1 MFGLSGL
8 PVRNADCTASGMTLV
23 AHDPVEVPTA
33 DNAAHRRVLVVDDDP
48 RTRNAVARLL
58 TEEGYDASVAA
69 DGEEAC
75 GMLASLHPDLVLTDL
90 NMPRLDGRG
99 LLLRMRTLFP
109 QTPVIVL
116 SARGAAEG
124 ASSVEAMG
132 AAAYFAKP
140 IQVDLLLERIHS
152 LIGSPSS

>member
-1 MFGLSGL
+1 M
-8 PVRNADCTASGMTLV
+8 PRA
-23 AHDPVEVPTA
+23 AHEPVEGPSSESAV
-33 DNAAHRRVLVVDDDP
+33 HRRVLVVDDDA

-58 TEEGYDASVAA
+58 TDEGYDATVAA
-69 DGEEAC
+69 DGEEAS

-99 LLLRMRTLFP
+99 LLKQVKALFP

-116 SARGAAEG
+116 SARGAVEGG
-124 ASSVEAMG
+124 ASIEGMG

-140 IQVDLLLERIHS
+140 IQVDQLLERIHA
-152 LIGSPSS
+152 LLGG

>member
-1 MFGLSGL
+1 M
-8 PVRNADCTASGMTLV
+8 RNADCTTSGMPRV
-23 AHDPVEVPTA
+23 ARDPVEDSPA
-33 DNAAHRRVLVVDDDP
+33 DTAAHRRVLVVDDDA
-48 RTRNAVARLL
+48 RTRDAVARLL

-90 NMPRLDGRG
+90 EMPRLDGRG
-99 LLLRMRTLFP
+99 LLLRMKTLFP

-116 SARGAAEG
+116 SARGVGDG
-124 ASSVEAMG
+124 ARSVEGMG

-140 IQVDLLLERIHS
+140 IQIDLLLERIHS
-152 LIGSPSS
+152 LIGS